1 MSNKKDTKELGI
13 LTQDYDLSR
22 ERSKEPHFYLVQHQV
37 ITHASNGKRKGVD
50 MYKMRLMCKP
60 GDRVARET
68 ADKYTCVNFSV
79 KRKDTPEVTI
89 PSLDGW
95 SYAFSKQ
102 LLNEK
107 GLDSQGQMMG
117 IPHTKF
123 EKLTDST
130 GAKLPIELPYQ
141 IYSAFTYFHTCCNEL
156 SEPDRFRK
164 GIQDLKKIGDKN
176 VSNISY
182 ELPIDL
188 GDNILKGST
197 YKTGETTLELK
208 GLGTVDDTA
217 CAIVSYEEIGGS
229 WTAYI
234 KAMPLMTVKTGG
246 GTQIRADIYIDLASF
261 WVKKATYIV
270 TDITKTTL
278 FGVPVEIAT
287 IVTTHTIKAVPEAE
301 F

>member
-1 MSNKKDTKELGI
+1 MSNKKDARDLGI
-13 LTQDYDLSR
+13 LTQNYDLSR
-22 ERSKEPHFYLVQHQV
+22 ERSKEPHFYLVQHEV
-37 ITHASNGKRKGVD
+37 VTHASNGKRKAVD

-60 GDRVARET
+60 GDRAAGET

-117 IPHTKF
+117 IPHAKF

-156 SEPDRFRK
+156 SEPDRFRN
-164 GIQDLKKIGDKN
+164 GIQDLKRIGDKS

-197 YKTGETTLELK
+197 YKTGETTLEFK

-217 CAIVSYEEIGGS
+217 CAVVSYEEVGGS
-229 WTAYI
+229 WTTYI
-234 KAMPLMTVKTGG
+234 KVMPLMTVKSVG
-246 GTQIRADIYIDLASF
+246 GTQIRADIYIDLVSL
-261 WVKKATYIV
+261 WVKKTTYIV
-270 TDITKTTL
+270 TDITRTTL
-278 FGVPVEIAT
+278 FGIPVDIST

>member
-1 MSNKKDTKELGI
+1 MSNKKDAKELDI
-13 LTQDYDLSR
+13 LTKDYDLSGA
-22 ERSKEPHFYLVQHQV
+22 RSSEPQFYLVQHEV
-37 ITHASNGKRKGVD
+37 VTHASNGKRKAVD
-50 MYKMRLMCKP
+50 MYKIRLTCEP
-60 GDRVARET
+60 GDRATGET
-68 ADKYTCVNFSV
+68 TDEYTCVNFSV
-79 KRKDTPEVTI
+79 KRNDTPEVTI

-95 SYAFSKQ
+95 SYPFSKQ
-102 LLNEK
+102 LLNEE

-123 EKLTDST
+123 DKLTDGT
-130 GAKLPIELPYQ
+130 GAKLSIELPYQ
-141 IYSAFTYFHTCCNEL
+141 IYSAFTYFHTCCNIL
-156 SEPDRFRK
+156 AEPDQFLK
-164 GIQDLKKIGDKN
+164 GIQDLKRIGEKI
-176 VSNISY
+176 VSNKSY

-188 GDNILKGST
+188 GENILKGST
-197 YKTGETTLELK
+197 YKTGETTLEFK
-208 GLGTVDDTA
+208 GLGTVDDIA

-234 KAMPLMTVKTGG
+234 KVMPLMTVKTGG

-278 FGVPVEIAT
+278 FGIPVEIAT